1 MAKDKPTEMSGV
13 KKTYRPLPISSM
25 NDIVLIGDLLSKT
38 KIMGEINPAEG
49 FIIAAICYQHDIAYD
64 DFAETYNV
72 MHGRLSKKADAI
84 LVDLKALGGSYQIIE
99 RTAAMAKAVFSYNG
113 QSRESTVKFEDLKS
127 EPFIYNGKESDVAKL
142 INAGQSNKLIIKSKY
157 STDRSRMQMLWARC
171 ISDGVRVVCPAAC
184 KGIYTPEE
192 TSDFDEETGAPC
204 VSLASLNPFNPP
216 EVTTPSASPVEI
228 CPIGQFEGKKWED
241 LETDILVMVEDL
253 NDPAITAEMK
263 QHVRD
268 ILAARKGIN

>member
-13 KKTYRPLPISSM
+13 KKTYRPLPITSM
-25 NDIVLIGDLLSKT
+25 NDIALIGDLLSKT

-84 LVDLKALGGSYQIIE
+84 LVDLKALGGSYEIIE
-99 RTAAMAKAVFSYNG
+99 RTAVMAKAVFSYNG

-142 INAGQSNKLIIKSKY
+142 INAGQFNKLIMKSKY
-157 STDRSRMQMLWARC
+157 STDRARMQMLWARC

-192 TSDFDEETGAPC
+192 TSDFDEETGVPSY
-204 VSLASLNPFNPP
+204 SLASINPFNPP
-216 EVTTPSASPVEI
+216 EVTPSVSPVEI
-228 CPIGQFEGKKWED
+228 CPIGQFEGKKWEE

-253 NDPAITAEMK
+253 IDPAITAEMK

-268 ILAARKGIN
+268 ILAARKGSN

>member
-1 MAKDKPTEMSGV
+1 MAKEKSTEMSGV
-13 KKTYRPLPISSM
+13 KKTYRPLPITSM

-84 LVDLKALGGSYQIIE
+84 LADLKALGGSYQIIE

-142 INAGQSNKLIIKSKY
+142 INAGQFNKLIIKSKY

-171 ISDGVRVVCPAAC
+171 ISDGVRVICPAAC

-192 TSDFDEETGAPC
+192 TSDFDEETGAMSY
-204 VSLASLNPFNPP
+204 SLASLNPFNPP
-216 EVTTPSASPVEI
+216 EVTPSVSPVEI
-228 CPIGQFEGKKWED
+228 CPIGQFEGKKWEE

-253 NDPAITAEMK
+253 NDPAITTEMK

-268 ILAARKGIN
+268 ILAARKGSN